1 MVEGYIL
8 DAFIKVRSPNN
19 PFTKLRNAEFYSC
32 AFDATTE
39 YVTSVN
45 ATFTRSVCDDGSVT
59 VIPYEL
65 LKLSGSFT
73 GEALYVVL
81 ADVVGKI
88 GEVENSAFECINSF
102 LDMEVGLQ
110 PIPPLNFCLYWP
122 LYLKNGHSAKMVMDK
137 LFIDNSKDFR
147 LVCGFLL

>member
-1 MVEGYIL
+1 MSQTKVVEGYIL
-8 DAFIKVRSPNN
+8 DAFIKDRSPNN
-19 PFTKLRNAEFYSC
+19 PFTKPRNAEYYSC

-65 LKLSGSFT
+65 LKLSGSCT
-73 GEALYVVL
+73 GEVLCVVL

-88 GEVENSAFECINSF
+88 GEVENSAFECIN
-102 LDMEVGLQ
+102 Q
-110 PIPPLNFCLYWP
+110 H
-122 LYLKNGHSAKMVMDK
+122 LKEMKRRKNKAQS
-137 LFIDNSKDFR
+137 
-147 LVCGFLL
+147 

>member
-1 MVEGYIL
+1 MGLSQTKVVEGYIL
-8 DAFIKVRSPNN
+8 DAFIKDRSPNN
-19 PFTKLRNAEFYSC
+19 PFTKPRNAEFYSC

-81 ADVVGKI
+81 ADVVSKI
-88 GEVENSAFECINSF
+88 GEVENRAFECINQHF
-102 LDMEVGLQ
+102 KETQ
-110 PIPPLNFCLYWP
+110 RR
-122 LYLKNGHSAKMVMDK
+122 KNKAQS
-137 LFIDNSKDFR
+137 
-147 LVCGFLL
+147 